1 MMGGLIR
8 IGETQVEEHHAMMKT
23 DVEEVCLPSTEFP
36 SSHMMLEG
44 AGKGRTQSL
53 RGSVT
58 LSTS

>member
-44 AGKGRTQSL
+44 AGKGRTQIG
-53 RGSVT
+53 RAHV
-58 LSTS
+58 